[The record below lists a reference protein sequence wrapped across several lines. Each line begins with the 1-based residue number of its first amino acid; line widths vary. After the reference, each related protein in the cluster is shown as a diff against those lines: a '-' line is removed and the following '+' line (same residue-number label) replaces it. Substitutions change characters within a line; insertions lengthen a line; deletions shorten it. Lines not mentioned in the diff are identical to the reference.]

1 MRRHPA
7 LFAILVGGSIA
18 GALDL
23 AFAITFAV
31 LRGGTATRLLQ
42 TIASGLL
49 GASAYAGGM
58 PVAAL
63 GFVLHF
69 AMTLLIAA
77 IFYVAARCLPALV
90 RHAPAAGV
98 LYGIGVFLGMRLV
111 VLPLSAFPYP
121 VVFAPLASSLDLCS
135 HMVFV
140 GLPIALA
147 TRAAAASAQ
156 GVAAPA
162 RA

>member
-1 MRRHPA
+1 MRRNPA

-18 GALDL
+18 GALDI

-31 LRGGTATRLLQ
+31 LRGGTAVRLLQ

-49 GASAYAGGM
+49 GSAAYDGGM

-63 GFVLHF
+63 GLILHF
-69 AMTLLIAA
+69 AMALLIAA
-77 IFYVAARCLPALV
+77 IFYLASRSLPMLV

-98 LYGIGVFLGMRLV
+98 LYGIGVFLVMRLV
-111 VLPLSAFPYP
+111 VLPLSAFPHP
-121 VVFAPLASSLDLCS
+121 VTFAPLASSLDLGS
-135 HMVFV
+135 HMFFV

-147 TRAAAASAQ
+147 TRAAAARL
-156 GVAAPA
+156 V
-162 RA
+162 

>member
-1 MRRHPA
+1 MRRHRA

-23 AFAITFAV
+23 AFAISFAV
-31 LRGGTATRLLQ
+31 LRSGTAMRLLQ

-49 GASAYAGGM
+49 GRAAFDGGA
-58 PVAAL
+58 PVAVL
-63 GFVLHF
+63 GLVLHF

-77 IFYVAARCLPALV
+77 IFYVAARRLPALV

-98 LYGIGVFLGMRLV
+98 LYGIGVFLVMRLV

-121 VVFAPLASSLDLCS
+121 VTFAPLATSLDLCS
-135 HMVFV
+135 HMFFV

-147 TRAAAASAQ
+147 TRAAAASAP
-156 GVAAPA
+156 GVAAPM